1 MIISG
6 ERFAFG
12 YHYLRPN
19 KTNHEPTRKFFQNKV
34 FRIPIYEV
42 LPLETIWQ
50 QCWVMDIPTF
60 CKGRPIGSVEEHV
73 YICEYR
79 VDKKAR
85 LFDKIPKTSG
95 KGKKSKS
102 NDLSFCTKWFA
113 FDMFDVRLKPS
124 RNYAVSYLPILIATP
139 ARSDDTTFGV
149 GTFSRQD
156 PVHSWKAGPGVVM
169 TVENLF
175 YYMNQLATKCTF
187 LVSENLMFTL

>member
-1 MIISG
+1 MIWGISILISINFIHYFIISG

-19 KTNHEPTRKFFQNKV
+19 ETYHEPTRKFFRNEV

-113 FDMFDVRLKPS
+113 FDTFDVRLKPS
-124 RNYAVSYLPILIATP
+124 RNYAVSYIPINFNCN
-139 ARSDDTTFGV
+139 R
-149 GTFSRQD
+149 
-156 PVHSWKAGPGVVM
+156 
-169 TVENLF
+169 
-175 YYMNQLATKCTF
+175 C
-187 LVSENLMFTL
+187 

>member
-19 KTNHEPTRKFFQNKV
+19 ETYHEPTRKFFRNEV

-42 LPLETIWQ
+42 LPLETIWH

-124 RNYAVSYLPILIATP
+124 RNYAVSYQSIE
-139 ARSDDTTFGV
+139 F
-149 GTFSRQD
+149 
-156 PVHSWKAGPGVVM
+156 
-169 TVENLF
+169 LF
-175 YYMNQLATKCTF
+175 FRFKSIPLGASGEVFRNQSKGEK
-187 LVSENLMFTL
+187 VSSLCEV

>member
-1 MIISG
+1 MIWGISILISINFIHYFIISG

-19 KTNHEPTRKFFQNKV
+19 ETYHEPTRKFFRNEV

-113 FDMFDVRLKPS
+113 FDTFDVRLKPS
-124 RNYAVSYLPILIATP
+124 RNYAVSYIQSLLAKRFRKIA
-139 ARSDDTTFGV
+139 V
-149 GTFSRQD
+149 
-156 PVHSWKAGPGVVM
+156 
-169 TVENLF
+169 
-175 YYMNQLATKCTF
+175 F
-187 LVSENLMFTL
+187 LY

>member
-19 KTNHEPTRKFFQNKV
+19 ETYHEPTRKFFRNEV

-124 RNYAVSYLPILIATP
+124 RNYAVSYLSIYSMCILERVQPFLDISYIEIFFLFP
-139 ARSDDTTFGV
+139 PSYVVSKLSYSQGARMRKYS
-149 GTFSRQD
+149 
-156 PVHSWKAGPGVVM
+156 
-169 TVENLF
+169 
-175 YYMNQLATKCTF
+175 Y
-187 LVSENLMFTL
+187 

>member
-1 MIISG
+1 M
-6 ERFAFG
+6 
-12 YHYLRPN
+12 RPN
-19 KTNHEPTRKFFQNKV
+19 ETYHEPTRKFFRNEV

-95 KGKKSKS
+95 KGKKSKT

-113 FDMFDVRLKPS
+113 FDTFDVRLKPS
-124 RNYAVSYLPILIATP
+124 RNYAVSYGRPNSEIIC
-139 ARSDDTTFGV
+139 GQNV
-149 GTFSRQD
+149 GTKVVCGMIFFLEK
-156 PVHSWKAGPGVVM
+156 KAV
-169 TVENLF
+169 L
-175 YYMNQLATKCTF
+175 KI
-187 LVSENLMFTL
+187 

>member
-19 KTNHEPTRKFFQNKV
+19 ETYHEPTRKFFRNEV

-102 NDLSFCTKWFA
+102 NVVTKGYIVRNCLSGMGDC
-113 FDMFDVRLKPS
+113 LGLS
-124 RNYAVSYLPILIATP
+124 NAT
-139 ARSDDTTFGV
+139 SEK
-149 GTFSRQD
+149 Q
-156 PVHSWKAGPGVVM
+156 
-169 TVENLF
+169 
-175 YYMNQLATKCTF
+175 NQ
-187 LVSENLMFTL
+187 